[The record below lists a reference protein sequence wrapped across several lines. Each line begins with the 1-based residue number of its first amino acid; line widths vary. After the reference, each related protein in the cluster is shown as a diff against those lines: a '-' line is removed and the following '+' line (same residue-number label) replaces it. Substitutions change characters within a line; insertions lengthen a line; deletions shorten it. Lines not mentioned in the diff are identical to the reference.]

1 MSRTHTFVQD
11 GEYVVQVLLARD
23 LAGTVSGL
31 REDRPHELLVLVD
44 RKPERIFKRLGG
56 GEVQA

>member
-1 MSRTHTFVQD
+1 MFTALIVTRIFM
-11 GEYVVQVLLARD
+11 EI
-23 LAGTVSGL
+23 
-31 REDRPHELLVLVD
+31 LVD